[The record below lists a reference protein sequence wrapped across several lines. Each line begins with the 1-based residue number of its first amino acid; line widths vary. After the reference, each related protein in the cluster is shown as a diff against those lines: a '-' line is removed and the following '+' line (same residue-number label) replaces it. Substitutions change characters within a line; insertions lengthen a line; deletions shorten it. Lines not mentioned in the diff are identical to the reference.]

1 MRVLF
6 ELSVAEIKELL
17 AKNQQK
23 REEPVVPM
31 MPTDKVAPVV
41 SITSDTEPKHPVFGG
56 NHTEDQKRCF
66 SDGLK
71 YFKASKNLSV
81 SQFAK
86 FCGVSKCSMSNY
98 LYKPLDLPET
108 PNKCMKNILSALGK
122 TIGEVQKAGY
132 KISNPLWEDKNA

>member
-1 MRVLF
+1 MRILF

-17 AKNQQK
+17 SKNQQK
-23 REEPVVPM
+23 KEEPVVPM

-41 SITSDTEPKHPVFGG
+41 SITSDAEPKHPVFGG
-56 NHTEDQKRCF
+56 NHTEEQKRCF

-71 YFKASKNLSV
+71 YFKVSKNLSV

-98 LYKPLDLPET
+98 LYKPLDLPEK
-108 PNKCMKNILSALGK
+108 PNECMKNILSALGK

-132 KISNPLWEDKNA
+132 KMSNPLWEDKNA

>member
-1 MRVLF
+1 MRILF

-23 REEPVVPM
+23 REEPAVPM
-31 MPTDKVAPVV
+31 VPANKAVPIV
-41 SITSDTEPKHPVFGG
+41 SATSDAEPKHPVFGG
-56 NHTEDQKRCF
+56 NHTEEQKRLF

-71 YFKASKNLSV
+71 YYKASKNLSA

-86 FCGVSKCSMSNY
+86 FCGVSKYSMSNY

-108 PNKCMKNILSALGK
+108 PNKCMNNILSALGK

-132 KISNPLWEDKNA
+132 KMSNPLWEDKNA